1 VFTVSQ
7 LTAVSAALISLPD
20 MPGTILEH
28 CAILLISIAFVVVVL
43 HVAANQIKMTLD
55 FFFFKT

>member
-1 VFTVSQ
+1 VSQ

-43 HVAANQIKMTLD
+43 HIAANKIKMILD
-55 FFFFKT
+55 LFFFKT